1 MSIYRCNKCDLKKDN
16 DFECVHVVIGKFICE
31 SCWEEKIKDNFC
43 EICYEPINEIKR
55 VCGMC
60 ADNRVKD
67 GIWTEEEKN
76 EKMYKEK
83 K

>member
-1 MSIYRCNKCDLKKDN
+1 MRK
-16 DFECVHVVIGKFICE
+16 G
-31 SCWEEKIKDNFC
+31 EKMKDNFC
-43 EICYEPINEIKR
+43 EICYEPINEMKI

-60 ADNRVKD
+60 TDNRVKD
-67 GIWTEEEKN
+67 GIWTEEEKE